1 MGALTL
7 PDSGPIYL
15 DACGKYLKMMIEKMM
30 IEKTDAML
38 AKELDAIPLS
48 ERSTN
53 VRRRLVNA
61 WQAMKALPVIASAIR
76 IIEWVK
82 GLLSFT

>member
-15 DACGKYLKMMIEKMM
+15 DACGKYRKMM